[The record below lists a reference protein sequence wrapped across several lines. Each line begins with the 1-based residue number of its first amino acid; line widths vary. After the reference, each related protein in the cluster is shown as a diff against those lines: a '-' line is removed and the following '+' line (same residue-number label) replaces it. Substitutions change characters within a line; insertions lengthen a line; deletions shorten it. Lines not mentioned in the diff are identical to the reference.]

1 MILLAS
7 QAMGTRFEIAMVEDR
22 DPIRLRAA
30 AEEALAEIDQI
41 EDRLSLHRETSEIAR
56 VNALASQRPVR
67 LSVEVFEL
75 LSLCLRLSRRM
86 EGAFD
91 PTVGPLMRCWGFV
104 RGGGHPP
111 AEDALAAARD
121 CVGAEWVE
129 LDEGTREVFFRK
141 PGMMLDL
148 GAVGK
153 GYALDVAVER
163 LRDAGVAHAL
173 IHGGTSSVYGLGVQ
187 EDGRPWTVAVENP
200 ESEAAS
206 TSRLLSTFP
215 LEEKALSVS
224 AVWGKSFQS
233 GTRRMG
239 HVMDPRTGQ
248 PVSHTQLAAVS
259 LASATECD
267 ALSTALLT
275 LGASWIPCLRQAWPS
290 AKAVVLSEEGSVTY
304 L

>member
-1 MILLAS
+1 
-7 QAMGTRFEIAMVEDR
+7 MGTRFEIAMVEDR
-22 DPIRLRAA
+22 DPMRLRAA

-41 EDRLSLHRETSEIAR
+41 EARLSLHRETSEIAR

-67 LSVEVFEL
+67 LSVEVFNL
-75 LSLCLRLSRRM
+75 LSLCLSLSRTM

-104 RGGGHPP
+104 RGTGCEPT
-111 AEDALAAARD
+111 AEALAAARD
-121 CVGAEWVE
+121 CVGAQWVE
-129 LDEGTREVFFRK
+129 MDETKREVFFRK

-148 GAVGK
+148 GAIGK

-163 LRDAGVAHAL
+163 LREAGVVHAL
-173 IHGGTSSVYGLGVQ
+173 IHGGTSSVFGLGAQ
-187 EDGRPWTVAVENP
+187 EDGRPWSVAVENP
-200 ESEAAS
+200 DAEVA
-206 TSRLLSTFP
+206 TPSRLLSVFP
-215 LEEKALSVS
+215 LEGRALSVS

-233 GTRRMG
+233 GSRRMG
-239 HVMDPRTGQ
+239 HVMDPRSGL

-259 LASATECD
+259 LASATECE

-275 LGASWIPCLRQAWPS
+275 LGSAWIPSLRQQWPS
-290 AKAVVLSEEGSVTY
+290 AKAVVLSATGGVDC